1 MTTYLEKQL
10 DFYDEMPLTL
20 IENAAA
26 LTEWLDTKPPRRAT
40 FHAANLAMINGKLDV
55 LDTIMQ
61 HQGRVRVSHLIN
73 EWAAERWPQKAWIQ
87 AHKIPMISF
96 DMDDYLDFYKKYT
109 PILDAPLE
117 ENIEAHIEANE
128 QMSSIMNLLYS
139 NFQYNGKGERV
150 MYFFSDAE
158 PESAAELIPEG
169 MSILKQIGVGAPGNV

>member
-55 LDTIMQ
+55 LDAIMQ

-73 EWAAERWPQKAWIQ
+73 EWAAERWPQKSWIQ

-96 DMDDYLDFYKKYT
+96 DMDDYLDFYT
-109 PILDAPLE
+109 RP
-117 ENIEAHIEANE
+117 
-128 QMSSIMNLLYS
+128 YS
-139 NFQYNGKGERV
+139 
-150 MYFFSDAE
+150 M
-158 PESAAELIPEG
+158 PH
-169 MSILKQIGVGAPGNV
+169 